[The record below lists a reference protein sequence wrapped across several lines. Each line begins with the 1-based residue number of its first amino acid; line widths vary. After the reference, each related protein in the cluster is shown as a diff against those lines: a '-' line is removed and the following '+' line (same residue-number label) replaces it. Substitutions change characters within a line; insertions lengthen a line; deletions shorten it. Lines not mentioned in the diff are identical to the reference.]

1 MWQVAWAHP
10 KYESVIATCGY
21 DNKVK
26 VWRKDH
32 QGSWENCVFQHELGE
47 SVNCIQWAPWE
58 YGLILAAGTAE
69 GRIHIFTKAAKE
81 GEWANFGFPAHGDG
95 VNGLCW
101 GPSTEPSMLSQTSDN
116 KKYALPPKRLLSGGN
131 DNKVKIWEFREG
143 NEHKPSE
150 QLVGSHDDWVRDV
163 SWCDSIGLS
172 QNMIATCSEDRTCKV
187 WKFDG
192 KAQWVERK
200 ISFQVPL
207 WKVSWSQI
215 GNLLAISG
223 ADNKVHVMSEEPN
236 GEWKEIQQI
245 SEEFAQEASAN
256 NAHK

>member
-1 MWQVAWAHP
+1 
-10 KYESVIATCGY
+10 
-21 DNKVK
+21 
-26 VWRKDH
+26 
-32 QGSWENCVFQHELGE
+32 
-47 SVNCIQWAPWE
+47 
-58 YGLILAAGTAE
+58 
-69 GRIHIFTKAAKE
+69 
-81 GEWANFGFPAHGDG
+81 
-95 VNGLCW
+95 
-101 GPSTEPSMLSQTSDN
+101 
-116 KKYALPPKRLLSGGN
+116 
-131 DNKVKIWEFREG
+131 
-143 NEHKPSE
+143 
-150 QLVGSHDDWVRDV
+150 
-163 SWCDSIGLS
+163 
-172 QNMIATCSEDRTCKV
+172 MIATCSEDRTCKV

-192 KAQWVERK
+192 KAQWIEKK